1 MSAADAT
8 RSEYQQDCESYY
20 RLLRDVH
27 SGVFTTEKRKAE
39 ELDKSRYSDASHPG
53 IRNLNS
59 LIEILHRLCGD
70 GPEVH
75 GIDYGCGSHW
85 FVDHVRRSFGWQA
98 VGYDPDP
105 LAIEI
110 ARKRFPNSA
119 ADYRCLDPFRDGLPE
134 EDGTQNFIFCNAVI
148 QHFDDAELE
157 RTLAEMARVLRP
169 GGYCIL
175 IFKRWTEEMAN
186 GTDAISDSI
195 RVLDA
200 ASGKV
205 MYNDPVMANELRQ
218 LDAVSLK
225 ELSPA
230 QRDGWKVLRFIAADG
245 LARQASQH
253 MMHLVDESM
262 TAHNN
267 YILAVATYRSG
278 KGVPVACVTLQASDH
293 VRPQFLTAQEMI
305 H

>member
-134 EDGTQNFIFCNAVI
+134 EDGTQSFIFCNAVI
-148 QHFDDAELE
+148 QHFDNAELE
-157 RTLAEMARVLRP
+157 RILAEMARVLRP
-169 GGYCIL
+169 GGYCML
-175 IFKRWTEEMAN
+175 IFKRWTQELAA
-186 GTDAISDSI
+186 GTDPISDSI

-200 ASGKV
+200 QRGKV
-205 MYNDPVMANELRQ
+205 MYKDPVMANELRQ
-218 LDAVSLK
+218 FDASSLK
-225 ELSPA
+225 ELSSA
-230 QRDGWKVLRFIAADG
+230 QRDGWRLLRFTATDG
-245 LARQASQH
+245 LVRQASQH
-253 MMHLVDESM
+253 KLL
-262 TAHNN
+262 
-267 YILAVATYRSG
+267 LADGSSPDYNDPIHAVVTYRSG
-278 KGVPVACVTLQASDH
+278 KKIPTACVTLRASNHD
-293 VRPQFLTAQEMI
+293 RPPFRAVQEML

>member
-1 MSAADAT
+1 MSTQDAT
-8 RSEYQQDCESYY
+8 RSEYQQDCETYY

-110 ARKRFPNSA
+110 ARKRFPDSA
-119 ADYRCLDPFRDGLPE
+119 DYYRCLDPFRDGLPE
-134 EDGTQNFIFCNAVI
+134 EDGTQSFIFCNAVI
-148 QHFDDAELE
+148 QHFDNAELE

-169 GGYCIL
+169 GGYCML
-175 IFKRWTEEMAN
+175 IFKRWTEELAA
-186 GTDAISDSI
+186 GTDAISESI

-205 MYNDPVMANELRQ
+205 MYQDPTMQKELAKLEPSRLAE
-218 LDAVSLK
+218 LDAD
-225 ELSPA
+225 
-230 QRDGWKVLRFIAADG
+230 QRDGWRLLRFLHLDDLRETANYFGLECADQHAAKE
-245 LARQASQH
+245 QEFPPSN
-253 MMHLVDESM
+253 V
-262 TAHNN
+262 N
-267 YILAVATYRSG
+267 YRGG
-278 KGVPVACVTLQASDH
+278 KGVPTACLALQKSTSQLADS
-293 VRPQFLTAQEMI
+293 
-305 H
+305 